1 MNVSAVLS
9 QVLVSLLLFIFAQ
22 SGTLGQ
28 EPKSHWNGYER
39 VGFQVEGRKCWVI
52 KPEESL
58 EGRPWIWRAR
68 FFGHEPQADIALLKA
83 GYHLGYCDVAG
94 LFGCP
99 RAVQHW
105 DAFYKVA
112 TERFGL
118 SERVALEGMSRGGL
132 IIYNW
137 AAANPEKVACIYGDA
152 PVCDIR
158 SWPKG
163 EWNGKGSEAT
173 WKQCLAAYA
182 AAGVAEDDIVGPL
195 DPTQLRKLAKEGIPL
210 LHVVGE
216 ADVVVPVAENT
227 YLLAEKYL
235 ELGGSI
241 EVIRKPGVGHHPH
254 SLKEP
259 GKIVSFVR
267 KAMEPNIRKRGTLTN
282 SRNTFLSKKK
292 GRVAF
297 IGGSITQMNGYRP
310 MIAADLQKRFPESK
324 FQFVNAGISSTC
336 STTGAF
342 RMQEHVLEGEPI
354 DLFFVEFAV
363 NDDQDAA
370 HSTQDC
376 IRGLEGILRQA
387 LESNPN
393 MDIVVTHFVNTKMLN
408 SFARGETPLSI
419 AAHERVVQHYGVSSI
434 VLAKEISER
443 IEDESMS
450 WKVYGGVHPKPAGNR
465 ACADMIHSLL
475 ETAWQDGTSEIRAH
489 PVPDDLLDRTSYVG
503 GRMLPQNQANSIQGW
518 QIKVPQWKEL
528 TGGKREQFLGL
539 PLLCAEEAGATLE
552 IRFQGSALGAYLLAG
567 PDAGVLE
574 VAIDQG
580 VAQQFEL
587 QHRHSRNLHYPRTV
601 MFAADMAAGE
611 HVAKV
616 RLMGAEHG
624 KSAARIIRFVA
635 N

>member
-1 MNVSAVLS
+1 MNFFSGLS
-9 QVLVSLLLFIFAQ
+9 QIIASVLLLCLTQA
-22 SGTLGQ
+22 GAWGQ
-28 EPKSHWNGYER
+28 ETKLQWNGFER
-39 VGFQVEGRKCWVI
+39 VNFEVEGRKCWVV
-52 KPEESL
+52 KPREAL
-58 EGRPWIWRAR
+58 EGQPWIWRAR

-83 GYHLGYCDVAG
+83 GYHLAYCDVAG
-94 LFGCP
+94 LFGSP
-99 RAVQHW
+99 RAVSHW
-105 DAFYKVA
+105 DAFYTVA

-137 AAANPEKVACIYGDA
+137 AAANPQKVACIYGDA
-152 PVCDIR
+152 PVCDVR

-163 EWNGKGSEAT
+163 EWHGKGSDAT

-182 AAGVAEDDIVGPL
+182 AAGVAEDEIVGPL
-195 DPTQLRKLAKEGIPL
+195 DPSQLRKLAKEGIPL

-216 ADVVVPVAENT
+216 ADMVVPVAENT
-227 YLLAEKYL
+227 DLLAEKYR
-235 ELGGSI
+235 EFGGSI
-241 EVIRKPGVGHHPH
+241 KVIRKQGVGHHPH
-254 SLKEP
+254 SLKKP
-259 GKIVSFVR
+259 GEIVRFVR
-267 KAMEPNIRKRGTLTN
+267 KAMEPNIRERGTLTN
-282 SRNTFLSKKK
+282 SRNTFRSTKN

-310 MIAADLQKRFPESK
+310 MVAADLQKQFPDTE
-324 FQFVNAGISSTC
+324 FEFINAGISSTC

-342 RMQEHVLEGEPI
+342 RLQEHVLEGEPI

-387 LESNPN
+387 LASNPN
-393 MDIVVTHFVNTKMLN
+393 MDIVVTHFVNTKMLD
-408 SFARGETPLSI
+408 SFSKGETPLSV
-419 AAHERVVQHYGVSSI
+419 AAHERVVRHYGVSSI
-434 VLAKEISER
+434 ALAKEISER

-465 ACADMIHSLL
+465 VCADMIQSLL
-475 ETAWQDGTSEIRAH
+475 ESAWQDGTSEIQPH
-489 PVPDDLLDRTSYVG
+489 PIPDELLDRTSYVDA
-503 GRMLPQNQANSIQGW
+503 RMLPQAHASLIQGW

-528 TGGKREQFLGL
+528 KGGKREQFVEL
-539 PLLCAEEAGATLE
+539 PLLCAEEPGATLE
-552 IRFQGSALGAYLLAG
+552 IRFQGKALGAYLLAG

-580 VAQQFEL
+580 AAKQFEL

-601 MFAADMAAGE
+601 MFAADLEPGK

-616 RLMGAEHG
+616 RLLPAEQG
-624 KSAARIIRFVA
+624 KTAARIIRFVA